1 MQDSILLLCL
11 RSTRTDLGELL
22 LSVECKVLQI
32 NTNVDALELFILYME
47 LQFYS
52 YILSL
57 QI

>member
-1 MQDSILLLCL
+1 MA
-11 RSTRTDLGELL
+11 TLL

-32 NTNVDALELFILYME
+32 NTNVDGLELFILYME

-52 YILSL
+52 YIILSL